1 MPAPSNP
8 LALLLEA
15 RRRCNVTDFERALA
29 ELAAGAWHR
38 PGNRL

>member
-29 ELAAGAWHR
+29 ELAAGA
-38 PGNRL
+38 